1 MYFKCKYVLH
11 LQRTLNIEIMNKAF
25 TKEKELILDD
35 NYKIVP
41 DSDYGV
47 ILVFLTEKK
56 NKKDELVPFEQKYY
70 FTRIAQA
77 LNKYVDLSLNTSN
90 TMLELIQHSKRIY
103 DIVDNIDKTFKQF

>member
-1 MYFKCKYVLH
+1 
-11 LQRTLNIEIMNKAF
+11 MNKAF
-25 TKEKELILDD
+25 TEKKELVLDD
-35 NYKIVP
+35 KYKIIP

-77 LNKYVDLSLNTSN
+77 LRKYADLSLNNQERFGLLISK
-90 TMLELIQHSKRIY
+90 LDELHTKI
-103 DIVDNIDKTFKQF
+103 DEIDKTFKQF